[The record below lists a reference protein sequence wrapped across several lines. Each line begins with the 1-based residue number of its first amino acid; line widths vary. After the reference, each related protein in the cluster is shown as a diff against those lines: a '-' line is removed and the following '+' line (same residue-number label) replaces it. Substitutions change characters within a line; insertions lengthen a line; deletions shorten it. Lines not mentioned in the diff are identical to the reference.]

1 MNQYMEFYK
10 LLGEFYNEE
19 DITVDSPMSEH
30 IYFRVGGPADILVTP
45 VNEEQVVNTL
55 KLCREYNVPYFI
67 LGNGSNIL
75 VKDGG
80 ISGVVIK
87 FNKLNK
93 ITTEGNCVTAQSGAL
108 LKDVSKAALE
118 NNLRGF
124 EFACGIP
131 GSIGGAVFMNAG
143 AYDGEMAHVIKS
155 ARVIDENC
163 NIKNLTKEELEL
175 GYRSSIVM
183 KKGYVVIEATVELES
198 GEYASIKDK
207 IDDLTNRRES
217 KQPLE
222 YPSAGSTFKRPEGY
236 FAGKLIQDSGLKGF
250 SIGGAAVS
258 EKHSGFV
265 INKGGATAKDVLD
278 VIAHVQKKTVKE
290 NFDVELHTEV
300 RIIGRD

>member
-278 VIAHVQKKTVKE
+278 VIAHVQKTVKE

-300 RIIGRD
+300 RIIGRDW

>member
-278 VIAHVQKKTVKE
+278 VIA
-290 NFDVELHTEV
+290 
-300 RIIGRD
+300 RDRKSVV